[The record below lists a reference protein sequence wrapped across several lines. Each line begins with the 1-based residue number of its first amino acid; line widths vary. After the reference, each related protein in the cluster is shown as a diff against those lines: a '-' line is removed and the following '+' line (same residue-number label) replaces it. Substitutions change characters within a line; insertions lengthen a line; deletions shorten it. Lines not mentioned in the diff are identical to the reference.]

1 MSKDPEKPAVQ
12 TGPASWERIL
22 VIVPP
27 VFLVLIACLSPEA
40 APLLFAAIVWGVLTS
55 LGLALRRAIL
65 HDDLSAFANRHEPP
79 ADHTRVDLCTRT
91 GLYQWMRDWDDQLLR
106 NDDHPD

>member
-1 MSKDPEKPAVQ
+1 MTNPPINPVPRN
-12 TGPASWERIL
+12 GPASWERIL

-27 VFLVLIACLSPEA
+27 VILVLIACLSPEA
-40 APLLFAAIVWGVLTS
+40 APLLLSAIVWIVLAS
-55 LGLALRRAIL
+55 LGLALRRLIL
-65 HDDLSAFANRHEPP
+65 HGDRSAFTNRHEPP

>member
-1 MSKDPEKPAVQ
+1 MSKDPGKPAVQ

-27 VFLVLIACLSPEA
+27 IFLGLIACLSPEA
-40 APLLFAAIVWGVLTS
+40 APLLFAAIVWIVLVS
-55 LGLALRRAIL
+55 LGLALRRLIL
-65 HDDLSAFANRHEPP
+65 HGDRSAFTNRHEPP

-91 GLYQWMRDWDDQLLR
+91 GLYQWIKDAENQLLQ
-106 NDDHPD
+106 NDDHTD

>member
-1 MSKDPEKPAVQ
+1 MSKDPEKPAAQ

-40 APLLFAAIVWGVLTS
+40 APLLLAAIVWIVLTS
-55 LGLALRRAIL
+55 LALALRRLII
-65 HDDLSAFANRHEPP
+65 HGDRSAFTNRHELP

-91 GLYQWMRDWDDQLLR
+91 GLYQWMRDWDEQLHQ
-106 NDDHPD
+106 NDDDPD

>member
-1 MSKDPEKPAVQ
+1 MSKDPEKPAAQ

-27 VFLVLIACLSPEA
+27 VFPGLMAAFIPQAAFLLILAPIWIVLA
-40 APLLFAAIVWGVLTS
+40 S

-65 HDDLSAFANRHEPP
+65 HGDRSAFTNRHEPP

-91 GLYQWMRDWDDQLLR
+91 GLYQWVKDAEDQLLQ